1 MADLGFKEP
10 NELKSAV
17 EEWAVAVPELQ
28 DKACHLESIEVRVS
42 LFSKT
47 TLPFKNLTD
56 NAY

>member
-10 NELKSAV
+10 SELKSAV

-42 LFSKT
+42 LS
-47 TLPFKNLTD
+47 LLQRPE
-56 NAY
+56 YSSRCSHG